1 MNIFFDLGAVIIPI
15 NFNKTFQSF
24 STLSGI
30 PVATIGT
37 MYQLHQTDI
46 FQPFEKGHS
55 GNALFIYQVRELLN
69 LPNSISDIQIVKAW
83 NDLLLPIP
91 PERIE
96 RIKELRKKHSL
107 YLLSNTN
114 PIHITEVHRILFRS
128 TGVPQLEELFDQTF
142 YSYDI
147 NALKPTE
154 DFYQYV
160 LKNIDAKPKDCY
172 FMDDN
177 SDNING
183 SKKCGIESDLITQ
196 NFTMMEATNKYL

>member
-1 MNIFFDLGAVIIPI
+1 MNLFFDLGAVIIPI
-15 NFNKTFQSF
+15 DFNKTFQSF

-30 PVATIGT
+30 PVTYIST
-37 MYQLHQTDI
+37 MYQLHQSDI
-46 FQPFEKGHS
+46 FQPFEKGYS
-55 GNALFIYQVRELLN
+55 GNALFLHQVRNLLQ
-69 LPNSISDIQIVKAW
+69 LPSSISDLQIIRAW

-96 RIKELRKKHSL
+96 RIKTLRKKHSL

-128 TGVPQLEELFDQTF
+128 TGVSQLEELFEHTF
-142 YSYDI
+142 YSYDM
-147 NALKPTE
+147 NALKPTK

-160 LKNIDAKPKDCY
+160 LHNIPAQAKDCY

-177 SDNING
+177 KDNILG
-183 SKKCGIESDLITQ
+183 AQACGIESSLMTTE
-196 NFTMMEATNKYL
+196 FTMMEATEKFL